1 MVALAEGSKS
11 PLFNLK
17 ATDGVTFSLADALKQ
32 NSLVVV
38 AFFKVSCPV
47 CQLAFPYLERLHQS
61 YPSVPIWGISQDDS
75 DATDA
80 FARMFG
86 VTFPMLLDIGLS
98 STVDFGLTNVPTVFV
113 ISQNQTITQTTVGFS
128 KADLE
133 KLNSTLADKSKQNEV
148 PLFTAADEVPAL
160 KPG

>member
-1 MVALAEGSKS
+1 MVALAEGTKS
-11 PLFNLK
+11 PLLTLK
-17 ATDGVTFSLADALKQ
+17 ATDGIGYSLADALQQ
-32 NSLVVV
+32 NPLVVL

-47 CQLAFPYLERLHQS
+47 CQLAFPFLERLHRS
-61 YPSVPIWGISQDDS
+61 YPSLPIWGISQDDS

-86 VTFPMLLDIGLS
+86 VTFPMLLDTDLS
-98 STVDFGLTNVPTVFV
+98 STVNYGLTNVPTFFV
-113 ISQNQTITQTTVGFS
+113 ISKNQIIAQTSVGFS

-133 KLNSTLADKSKQNEV
+133 KLNTTLANTSARTEV
-148 PLFTAADEVPAL
+148 PLFTAADQVPAM